1 MLRQT
6 HFGRV
11 AISTPKGPHIAPVR
25 YAVVE
30 IGDRP
35 VIVMRTTPYSL
46 LASQPERGSMT
57 LEIDNVNE
65 HHDTGWTVSACGRCE
80 TVRNEKE
87 REVIESSWPDG
98 ADGGRSIFVKL
109 AWTELSGRWLG
120 PLRATTAGRR

>member
-1 MLRQT
+1 MLRQA

-11 AISTPKGPHIAPVR
+11 AISTPKGPHVTPVR

-46 LASQPERGSMT
+46 LAGQPQRGSMT
-57 LEIDNVNE
+57 LEVDNVDE
-65 HHDTGWTVSACGRCE
+65 EHDTGWTVSARGRCE

-87 REVIESSWPDG
+87 RELIESQWPAG
-98 ADGGRSIFVKL
+98 AEAGRNVLVKL
-109 AWTELSGRWLG
+109 AWSELSGRWLG
-120 PLRATTAGRR
+120 PLRVVTG